1 MRRRIS
7 GVAGPVG
14 AAALAGFV
22 AAAVLTC
29 GAAAKTPPSPVNN
42 LVLVTASEN
51 MCTNAPCPK
60 QPAPPDPD
68 TGDQTT
74 AEQRITDGYVAKQKG
89 CTPDVTPNPLGVIWD
104 SPGFT
109 PNLGGTGRVND
120 ADPRLGGQFR
130 ADWVNGRWHIVYPY
144 C

>member
-1 MRRRIS
+1 MRKRIS

-14 AAALAGFV
+14 AAALAGVV

-29 GAAAKTPPSPVNN
+29 GAAANTPPSPVDN

-51 MCTNAPCPK
+51 ICGNAPCPK

-68 TGDQTT
+68 SGDQTT
-74 AEQRITDGYVAKQKG
+74 AEQRIIDGYVSKQNG
-89 CTPDVTPNPLGVIWD
+89 CTPDLTPNPQGVTWD

-109 PNLGGTGRVND
+109 PNLGGTGRVDD

-130 ADWVNGRWHIVYPY
+130 ADWVNGRWHIEYPY

>member
-74 AEQRITDGYVAKQKG
+74 AEQRITDGYVAKQK
-89 CTPDVTPNPLGVIWD
+89 D

-130 ADWVNGRWHIVYPY
+130 ADWVNGRWHIEYPY